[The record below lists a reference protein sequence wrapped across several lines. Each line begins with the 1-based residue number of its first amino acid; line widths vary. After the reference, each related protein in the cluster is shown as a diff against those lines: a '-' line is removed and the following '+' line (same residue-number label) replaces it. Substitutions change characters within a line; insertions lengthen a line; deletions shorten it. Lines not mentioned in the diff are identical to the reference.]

1 MAQVI
6 DLRKEIEDHNLRWY
20 VVSVTA
26 GQEDL
31 VIEYLQERVKKQQ
44 MELEIVDYLNPTV
57 NEVTYKN
64 GKKIVKL
71 KKLYPGYIFLKS
83 KMNEKIW
90 FIIRN
95 TPGVRL
101 IVGAE
106 IRPVPLTDKEY
117 EDLLTY
123 INGRNERAEHAVPYQ
138 VWDIVTIKD
147 GDFDGM
153 KGVVKEIDITK
164 DTLTVHIEILGRNTP
179 VTVSFDKVERN

>member
-1 MAQVI
+1 MAQVV

-31 VIEYLQERVKKQQ
+31 VIEYLTERVKKQQ
-44 MELEIVDYLNPTV
+44 METEIVDYLNPTV
-57 NEVTYKN
+57 NEVSYKN
-64 GKKIVKL
+64 GKKVVKP

-90 FIIRN
+90 FVIRN

-117 EDLLTY
+117 DDLLSY
-123 INGRNERAEHAVPYQ
+123 IKEKNERAEHAVPFREG
-138 VWDIVTIKD
+138 DIVTIKD

-153 KGVVKEIDITK
+153 K
-164 DTLTVHIEILGRNTP
+164 
-179 VTVSFDKVERN
+179 